1 MGEIIL
7 LTGDFQ
13 SGKTNL
19 CLDLYKAARE
29 TNIRVGGV
37 VSPAVFEGDKKIA
50 IDVLD
55 LKSGIRNRLAE
66 LKTSQQSDLETKR
79 WSFFS
84 NVVGWGNKMIE
95 EAVPC
100 DLLLIDELG
109 PLEFQR
115 GKGWQAGFS
124 VIDSGDFSTAV
135 IVIRPSLVDE
145 AARRWDESKVID
157 LDQKTSDSSLIEE
170 IINRLDPVQK

>member
-1 MGEIIL
+1 MRMGEIIL
-7 LTGDFQ
+7 LTGEFQ

-19 CLDLYKAARE
+19 CLDLYKLAQE

-37 VSPAVFEGDKKIA
+37 ISPAVFEGDKKIA
-50 IDVLD
+50 IDALD

-66 LKTSQQSDLETKR
+66 LRTSQQSDLETQR

-84 NVVGWGNKMIE
+84 DVVTWGNKMLE
-95 EAVPC
+95 AAVPC

-115 GKGWQAGFS
+115 GKGWLAGFS
-124 VIDSGDFSTAV
+124 AIESGDYSTAL
-135 IVIRPSLVDE
+135 IVIRPSLVVE
-145 AARRWDESKVID
+145 AARRWKVSRTID
-157 LDQKTSDSSLIEE
+157 LDRTTLDSSMIKELIDG
-170 IINRLDPVQK
+170 LDPA